1 MTSPRSYSRSIR
13 RRLSILLSPVRS
25 FILGAAVA
33 FAIALNGVFI
43 SNGGSPEWIGA
54 LSVVPLLAF
63 TGWTIATDYSYRQ
76 RDKSH
81 AP

>member
-13 RRLSILLSPVRS
+13 HRLSIILLSPVRS
-25 FILGAAVA
+25 LLLAAAV
-33 FAIALNGVFI
+33 ALNGVFI
-43 SNGGSPEWIGA
+43 SNGGSPEWAGA

-63 TGWTIATDYSYRQ
+63 TGWTIATDYSYRR

-81 AP
+81 SP